1 MVVVVVVVVAAGAV
15 VLVPVVL
22 IAIVVV
28 GVGVVKTAVVIL
40 VVADAVVVVV
50 TGLVGGAFGTGL
62 VILPTDVA
70 SVVGDAGGG
79 TSLVVLLAVETA
91 GNAGVTLG
99 DVWEDVG
106 KACVVKTGSVSKRDV
121 DV

>member
-1 MVVVVVVVVAAGAV
+1 MVVVVAAGTV

-22 IAIVVV
+22 IAKVVV

-40 VVADAVVVVV
+40 VVTDAVVAVV
-50 TGLVGGAFGTGL
+50 TGLVGGAFGAGL
-62 VILPTDVA
+62 VILPADVA
-70 SVVGDAGGG
+70 SVVGDTGGG
-79 TSLVVLLAVETA
+79 TSSVVLLAVETA
-91 GNAGVTLG
+91 GNGVVTFG

-106 KACVVKTGSVSKRDV
+106 KACVVKTGSVSKRNV